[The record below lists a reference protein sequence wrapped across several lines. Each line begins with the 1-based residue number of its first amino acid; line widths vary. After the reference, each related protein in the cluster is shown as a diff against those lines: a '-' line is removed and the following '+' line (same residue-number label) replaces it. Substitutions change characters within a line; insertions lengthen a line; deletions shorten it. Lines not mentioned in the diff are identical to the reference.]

1 MHQLFFWLVNKC
13 LHHVNKSSPLA
24 LRCCYGRKFSEGTA
38 AVIQWPRMCSV
49 SVMCLRLWCQGS
61 ATLKCNHN
69 NRFLKEEIL
78 VYNNLFILITE
89 LYTLILTCFPVQMH
103 LQLPQLW
110 RLHLWKLWAAG
121 RCCRGHVLQNAH
133 KRPENWCACC
143 SGLPH
148 FLIFK
153 CNFLIQTSVLNEV
166 AETCSSVQHLT
177 DKRRYQDPVDLLK
190 LTSTPWRAHLEPDLV
205 RSSRVGRPGKIT
217 TYPAVFVGVWL

>member
-1 MHQLFFWLVNKC
+1 MHQLFSWLVNKC
-13 LHHVNKSSPLA
+13 LHHVNKSRGQYNLIQQPCEAAVLAESRVTCPLA
-24 LRCCYGRKFSEGTA
+24 LRCCYGHKFSEGTA

-121 RCCRGHVLQNAH
+121 RCRRGHVLQNAH

-143 SGLPH
+143 SGLPR
-148 FLIFK
+148 FLFVFK
-153 CNFLIQTSVLNEV
+153 CNFLIHKFE
-166 AETCSSVQHLT
+166 CSCW
-177 DKRRYQDPVDLLK
+177 DLLVCPTPHWQAS
-190 LTSTPWRAHLEPDLV
+190 LTG
-205 RSSRVGRPGKIT
+205 SRWPSE
-217 TYPAVFVGVWL
+217 AN